1 MPKFQKDVVKV
12 LSHFGGFSNQTT
24 LYPGQFICAMTA
36 EKTVY
41 AQAKIEFE
49 FEGADEEVGLPIYDI
64 GSLNSVIKLFTD
76 LDSEGHTVT
85 AEANQLVFRA
95 GEYEQTFYLSDP
107 ELLEGQFPK
116 NAKMNALCAQSMPL
130 QFDLDEKDLAT
141 FEKGAKVA
149 KANAVILRTRNGRVE
164 MVAAEVDDN
173 GNIEHGSSSFV
184 YRTKIETEHE
194 FNLGIPKASLL
205 FLPGS
210 YKVMVNQKFIIFEGE
225 VVRYVATAL
234 GWSKFDLN

>member
-1 MPKFQKDVVKV
+1 MIGQQRNILATLGIDVWIPRTQVCQKNNAHTLWRDQVVEPHIPINIPV
-12 LSHFGGFSNQTT
+12 AVDIPAF
-24 LYPGQFICAMTA
+24 
-36 EKTVY
+36 E
-41 AQAKIEFE
+41 QA
-49 FEGADEEVGLPIYDI
+49 
-64 GSLNSVIKLFTD
+64 S
-76 LDSEGHTVT
+76 
-85 AEANQLVFRA
+85 
-95 GEYEQTFYLSDP
+95 SDP

-116 NAKMNALCAQSMPL
+116 NAKMNAPCAQSMPL

-149 KANAVILRTRNGRVE
+149 KADAVILRTRNGRVE